1 MNLDP
6 RATPAHVLNAH
17 NELTL
22 RGLPA
27 LANKS
32 VISACGEYLYPRDDQ
47 LQTRAAL
54 IRALRKAVSTAAP
67 WITVRH
73 TGISLEVSLA
83 NAPEGE
89 PVIPADLES
98 FLIAVTPY
106 APMPDKTP
114 TILIEDQRKE
124 LYSASILLDGTI
136 MVTPVSMGKVVG
148 QFTAENMDTVF
159 TTISENATVVRKSS
173 LLHRLLGRR

>member
-6 RATPAHVLNAH
+6 RATPANALNAH

-27 LANKS
+27 LTNES
-32 VISACGEYLYPRDDQ
+32 VISTYGEYLYARDHQ
-47 LQTRAAL
+47 SQTRAFL
-54 IRALRKAVSTAAP
+54 IRALQKAVITAAP

-73 TGISLEVSLA
+73 TDISLEVSLA
-83 NAPEGE
+83 NAPTGE

-106 APMPDKTP
+106 APMPDKAP

-136 MVTPVSMGKVVG
+136 MVTPMSMGKVVG
-148 QFTAENMDTVF
+148 QFTAENIDAVF
-159 TTISENATVVRKSS
+159 TSISDNATAVRKPSFLS
-173 LLHRLLGRR
+173 RLFGRS